1 MFFVYLVPIMQAP
14 KNFNSH
20 PFNYH
25 EELELR
31 IDTLTNLGSGL
42 GRVGNW
48 VVMVPFALPGELVK
62 VRIYRNFKNYSDADL
77 IRVIEPSLHRVKP
90 KCELFGVCGGCQY
103 QNFAYP
109 EQLLWKQKQIQEIFQ
124 KLAGV
129 DVEIN
134 PTIPSPREYFYRS
147 KITPHFPKPNDTKEF
162 SIGFLKNG
170 GRNQIVDVPECPI
183 AMKNVNESL
192 PAQRNRIMSVR
203 KKLKKGGTLL
213 LRATREGVIT
223 DNNAIVSE
231 QVGELIFQFS
241 AGEFFQNN
249 PFILPEM
256 VNYVIG
262 QIKKNGIY
270 YLIDAYCGV
279 GVFALS
285 GAKSFKKV
293 IGIELSKAAVKLAHS
308 NAKLNN
314 IENCE
319 FVVGQAEN
327 IFGTVT
333 FPPKET
339 VLIIDPPRKGC
350 DQEFIDQLG
359 VYGPQIIVY
368 ISCEPSTQARDLKLL
383 LALGYDLSAVQPFD
397 LFPQTRHIENV
408 ITLTRV

>member
-1 MFFVYLVPIMQAP
+1 MQPP

-42 GRVGNW
+42 GRVDNW

-77 IRVIEPSLHRVKP
+77 VRVIEPSPHRVTP
-90 KCELFGVCGGCQY
+90 KCALFGVCGGCQY
-103 QNFAYP
+103 QNFAYS
-109 EQLLWKQKQIQEIFQ
+109 EQLLWKQRQIQEIFQ
-124 KLAGV
+124 KLAGI
-129 DVEIN
+129 DVEVN

-147 KITPHFPKPNDTKEF
+147 KITPHFPKPNDTREF
-162 SIGFLKNG
+162 PIGFLKNG
-170 GRNQIVDVPECPI
+170 GRNQLVDVPECTI
-183 AMKNVNESL
+183 AMKNINDAL
-192 PAQRNRIMSVR
+192 PSQRNRIMSVR

-213 LRATREGVIT
+213 LRSTREGVIS

-231 QVGELIFQFS
+231 KVGDIVFQFP

-256 VNYVIG
+256 VNYVISQAKIDG
-262 QIKKNGIY
+262 AQC
-270 YLIDAYCGV
+270 LIDAYCGV

-285 GAKSFKKV
+285 GAKSFAKV
-293 IGIELSKAAVKLAHS
+293 VGIELNKAAVKSAHS

-327 IFGTVT
+327 IFGTVSYT
-333 FPPKET
+333 AKET
-339 VLIIDPPRKGC
+339 VVIIDPPVRAA
-350 DQEFIDQLG
+350 
-359 VYGPQIIVY
+359 
-368 ISCEPSTQARDLKLL
+368 TRN
-383 LALGYDLSAVQPFD
+383 LSINLQPLVHKKSSIFHAN
-397 LFPQTRHIENV
+397 LPPKPV
-408 ITLTRV
+408 ILNYCLV

>member
-1 MFFVYLVPIMQAP
+1 MQPP

-42 GRVGNW
+42 GRVDNW

-62 VRIYRNFKNYSDADL
+62 VRVYRNFKNYSDADL
-77 IRVIEPSLHRVKP
+77 VRVIEPSPHRVTP
-90 KCELFGVCGGCQY
+90 KCSLFGVCGGCQY
-103 QNFAYP
+103 QNFAYS

-124 KLAGV
+124 KLAGI
-129 DVEIN
+129 DVEVN

-147 KITPHFPKPNDTKEF
+147 KITPHFPKPNDLKEF
-162 SIGFLKNG
+162 PIGFLKNG

-183 AMKNVNESL
+183 AMKNINDAL
-192 PAQRNRIMSVR
+192 PTQRNRIMSVR
-203 KKLKKGGTLL
+203 KKLKRGGTLL
-213 LRATREGVIT
+213 LRSTREGVMS
-223 DNNAIVSE
+223 DNNMIVSE
-231 QVGELIFQFS
+231 KVGDIVFQFP

-256 VNYVIG
+256 VNHVISQAKADG
-262 QIKKNGIY
+262 AQ

-285 GAKSFKKV
+285 GAKSFEKV
-293 IGIELSKAAVKLAHS
+293 VGIELNKAAVKSAQG

-333 FPPKET
+333 FPAKET
-339 VLIIDPPRKGC
+339 VVIIDPPRKGC
-350 DQEFIDQLG
+350 DQEFIDQLAG
-359 VYGPQIIVY
+359 FGPQKIVY

-383 LALGYDLSAVQPFD
+383 LGLGYSLSTVQPFD

-408 ITLTRV
+408 ITLTKV